1 VETISELAARWA
13 VRANAGKLR
22 PDEQRE
28 LDSWL
33 AADSRHLGAYVRAR
47 AQWVDLDRLAALHGP
62 ARGQRR
68 SPVDSQEEEPDCD
81 PAGGR
86 AGIGSHSEITPS
98 ILSRRRLLAAAIA
111 GVGVLGA
118 GLSWTIFGNDR
129 ERYSSGI
136 GEVRRIAL
144 ADGSTLLLNTNSE
157 VTVRL
162 TKQRRDVRLFR
173 GEALFEVTHDES
185 RPFVVQAND
194 TGVRAVGTAF
204 AVRLENARVDVTVTE
219 GVVEVADL
227 GTMSGFDQGLP
238 ATSRAGVKRV
248 AAHERAIIAPA
259 RPPDVEPVAPAE
271 ADRRLAWREGMVSF
285 DGELLQTAVSEI
297 NRHNRRQIVVDDPS
311 LASMPVV
318 GVFRATDLDGFAAAA
333 AAALDARATAD
344 GDIIRLRHRSLKN

>member
-13 VRANAGKLR
+13 VRTNAGQFR

-47 AQWVDLDRLAALHGP
+47 AQWVDLDRLAALRGP
-62 ARGQRR
+62 AR
-68 SPVDSQEEEPDCD
+68 D
-81 PAGGR
+81 AGL
-86 AGIGSHSEITPS
+86 ASHFEMTPS
-98 ILSRRRLLAAAIA
+98 IFSRRRMLAAAVA
-111 GVGVLGA
+111 GVGALGG
-118 GLSWTIFGNDR
+118 GLFWTILRNDR
-129 ERYSSGI
+129 ERYLSGI

-157 VTVRL
+157 AIVRL
-162 TKQRRDVRLFR
+162 TKQRRDVRLVR

-185 RPFVVQAND
+185 RPFIVQAND

-204 AVRLENARVDVTVTE
+204 AVRLENAQVDVTVTE

-227 GTMSGFDQGLP
+227 GTMSGFDQGVP
-238 ATSRAGVKRV
+238 ATSSVVVKRV
-248 AAHERAIIAPA
+248 AAHQRAIVAPA

-297 NRHNRRQIVVDDPS
+297 NRHNRRQIVIDDPW

-333 AAALDARATAD
+333 AAALKARATTD
-344 GDIIRLRHRSLKN
+344 GDIIRLQRGSLKN